1 MERIGIFGGTFNPIH
16 MGHLKVAETVQRSFH
31 LHKILFIP
39 SYIPPHKESSDIAS
53 ASYRLKMVELALA
66 TYPQFIPSSIEIK
79 AKGKSY
85 SILTLKR
92 LKILYPQALIFF
104 VLGID
109 AFLEIDT
116 WKEYRKILAQ
126 CFFII
131 VSRPGYRLED
141 AKSVLEEDYRERMVK
156 VSEQERIREDMLQMY
171 RLFLLSMN
179 SLDIASTE
187 IREKIRKGES
197 VRGLVPGAVERY
209 IWERHLYF
217 NENG

>member
-1 MERIGIFGGTFNPIH
+1 MERIGILGGTFNPIH
-16 MGHLKVAETVQRSFH
+16 MGHLKVAETVHRSFH

-66 TYPQFIPSSIEIK
+66 IYPQFIPSSIEIK

-92 LKILYPQALIFF
+92 LKKLYPQALIFF
-104 VLGID
+104 ILGID

-116 WKEYRKILAQ
+116 WREYRKVLER

-156 VSEQERIREDMLQMY
+156 VSEQERLRENMLQTY

-187 IREKIRKGES
+187 IREKIRRGES
-197 VRGLVPGAVERY
+197 VRGLVPESVEKY
-209 IWERHLYF
+209 ILESHLYF